1 MADQPAA
8 PASACRH
15 CQTPLDG
22 ARVGDFCCSG
32 CAAVHAA
39 ISALD
44 LGEFYAQARPQGAP
58 AQVSGRGFEEFDD
71 PSFLALYGR
80 GLAGGLVELEL
91 VLEGVHCASCVWL
104 VERLPR
110 AVPGLASIELDLRRR
125 RARARFDPRVLA
137 PSGLARALDR
147 LGYAPHPFRSAERAA
162 LRQREERRQWIRLG
176 LAGALFGNAMLIAFA
191 LYGGAFAG
199 MEPAQQ
205 DLLRWF
211 GSGLTLAAV
220 FGPGWLFHRGAL
232 SALRLRSVHMDVP
245 VSLALTVGSLW
256 GLYNTATGRG
266 EVYFESLTA
275 VVFLLLVG
283 RTVQA
288 RHERQAA
295 DQVELLFS
303 LAPQRARRVE
313 PGGEREV
320 PVSALVPG
328 DRVAL
333 RAGDVLPVDGR
344 VERGSGRLDL
354 SLLTGES
361 RPIEV
366 GPGSEVSAGTTLLDA
381 PLEVLAT
388 AVGAGT
394 RLSKLV
400 ARIADGAAERP
411 RLVRLADRVA
421 RRFVGAILVLA
432 GATLLLWWPAG
443 ADRALENAIA
453 LLIVTC
459 PCALGL
465 ATPLAI
471 QAAIGRAARAGL
483 LIKSGEVFERLSGP
497 AGTALFDKTGT
508 LTEAQASLA
517 TRLGDA
523 GTQSRAA
530 RLEACSGHVLARAV
544 AEGIGFDAGL
554 PRARSVRELPG
565 RGLIGEVDGRRL
577 AVGSRALAEAE
588 GAEIGADW
596 LEQERL
602 LIARGETPVWMLED
616 RRVGALVGLAQ
627 RLRPEARGVLAEL
640 TALGWRVEILSG
652 DRAGLVRRTAEELG
666 LDPDRARGEL
676 TPEQKL
682 EAIRAARQRG
692 PVLMV
697 GDGVNDAAALAHADV
712 GVALSGAAEASLEAA
727 DVYLS
732 GIGLAGLPALV
743 RGARATLAALRRN
756 VFASLAYN
764 LVAGGLAI
772 AGQIH
777 PVIAAVL
784 MPLSSLTVITLSWRA
799 RTFDGPA
806 SPAAHGNPGRGQP
819 DGGPAAPRRAAPRV
833 AAVGRGGPS

>member
-1 MADQPAA
+1 
-8 PASACRH
+8 
-15 CQTPLDG
+15 
-22 ARVGDFCCSG
+22 
-32 CAAVHAA
+32 VHAA
-39 ISALD
+39 IGALE
-44 LGEFYAQARPQGAP
+44 LGEFYAQPRPAGAP
-58 AQVSGRGFEEFDD
+58 AKVSGRGFEEFDD
-71 PSFLALYGR
+71 ASFLKLYGR
-80 GLAGGLVELEL
+80 GLAGGLIELEL

-125 RARARFDPRVLA
+125 LARARFDPRALSPA
-137 PSGLARALDR
+137 ELARALDR

-176 LAGALFGNAMLIAFA
+176 IAGALFGNAMLIAFA

-199 MEPAQQ
+199 METAQQ

-211 GSGLTLAAV
+211 GSALTLASV
-220 FGPGWLFHRGAL
+220 FGPGLLFHRGAL
-232 SALRLRSVHMDVP
+232 AALRLCSVHMDVP
-245 VSLALTVGSLW
+245 VSLALSIGSLW
-256 GLYNTATGRG
+256 GLYNTATGQG

-275 VVFLLLVG
+275 VVFLLLIG
-283 RTVQA
+283 RTVQG

-303 LAPQRARRVE
+303 LAPQRARRID
-313 PGGEREV
+313 GGVEREV
-320 PVSALVPG
+320 PVSALCPG
-328 DRVAL
+328 DLVAL
-333 RAGDVLPVDGR
+333 RAGDVLPADGR
-344 VERGSGRLDL
+344 IERGSGRLDL

-366 GPGSEVSAGTTLLDA
+366 GPGALVSAGTTLLDA
-381 PLEVLAT
+381 PLEVRVT

-400 ARIADGAAERP
+400 ARIVDGAAERP

-421 RRFVGAILVLA
+421 RRFVAAILVLA
-432 GATLLLWWPAG
+432 GLTLLLWWPVG
-443 ADRALENAIA
+443 PDEALEHAIA

-483 LIKSGEVFERLSGP
+483 LIKSGEVLERLGGP

-517 TRLGDA
+517 TRCGDPTVLA
-523 GTQSRAA
+523 RGA
-530 RLEACSGHVLARAV
+530 RLEACSGHLLARAV
-544 AEGIGFDAGL
+544 AAGL
-554 PRARSVRELPG
+554 GVDPGLPAPQEVREIPG
-565 RGLIGEVDGRRL
+565 RGLIGLVDGRRL
-577 AVGSRALAEAE
+577 AVGNRQLAEAE
-588 GAEIGADW
+588 GALLGADW
-596 LEQERL
+596 LAEERRL
-602 LIARGETPVWMLED
+602 LERGETPVWMVEAGSAL
-616 RRVGALVGLAQ
+616 ALVGLAQ
-627 RLRPEARGVLAEL
+627 RLRPEAGRALAEL
-640 TALGWRVEILSG
+640 EALGWRVEVISG
-652 DRAGLVRRTAEELG
+652 DRAALVRRAAQELG
-666 LDPDRARGEL
+666 IEPARARGEL
-676 TPEQKL
+676 GPEEKL
-682 EAIRAARQRG
+682 AAIRAARERG

-732 GIGLAGLPALV
+732 GTGLAGLPALV
-743 RGARATLAALRRN
+743 RGSRATLAALRRN
-756 VFASLAYN
+756 VLASLAYN

-772 AGQIH
+772 AGLIH
-777 PVIAAVL
+777 PVIAAIL

-799 RTFDGPA
+799 RTF
-806 SPAAHGNPGRGQP
+806 
-819 DGGPAAPRRAAPRV
+819 AAPEATEANVEPRAGGGAEQASRAVTTPRGAV
-833 AAVGRGGPS
+833 ASSAGGRS